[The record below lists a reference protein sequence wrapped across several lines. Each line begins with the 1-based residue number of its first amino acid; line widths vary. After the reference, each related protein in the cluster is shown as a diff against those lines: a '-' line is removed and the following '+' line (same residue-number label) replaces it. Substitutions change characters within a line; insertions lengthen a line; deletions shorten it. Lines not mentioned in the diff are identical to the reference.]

1 MFGPS
6 IHKHCKVVKVDRRTA
21 NKNVSVTDLQRRN
34 ITKLGEVV
42 TNFVRVP
49 RFRKKNPNNTS
60 KPTCERMHA
69 FLNLTHKKKVFS
81 SYSAE

>member
-34 ITKLGEVV
+34 ITELSEVV
-42 TNFVRVP
+42 TNFLRVP
-49 RFRKKNPNNTS
+49 RFRKKMLGYLLHYS
-60 KPTCERMHA
+60 IC
-69 FLNLTHKKKVFS
+69 VS
-81 SYSAE
+81 SLMLWKQP